1 MATET
6 PNYTVLKADGDFE
19 LRQYEP
25 MIIAKV
31 TVSGSLDQASGRGF
45 RVLADYI
52 FGNNRVNGATN
63 ATISMTAP
71 VTMVAQSERIEM
83 ASPVTLT
90 ERNGRWT
97 MQFVM
102 PSDYT
107 MATLPRPNNP
117 AIEIEQ
123 RAEQYY
129 AVARFSGFTGEQKV
143 AEQAEALL
151 KWLADRELT
160 PLSAPEIARYD
171 PPWTLPFF
179 RRNEVMVAYQP

>member
-52 FGNNRVNGATN
+52 FGNNRVNGAT
-63 ATISMTAP
+63 ISMTAP

-83 ASPVTLT
+83 TSPVTLT

-143 AEQAEALL
+143 AEQSEALL
-151 KWLADRELT
+151 KWLADLELT